1 MASRI
6 PARLRREVERRA
18 EFVCEYCLIHAD
30 DVYVGCQVDHVV
42 SEKHGGPT
50 TLKNLALACSF
61 CNRHKG
67 SDVGSI
73 DKATGKFI
81 RLFNPRNDDWA
92 DHFQLVGVRIAWATA
107 IGEATVRLLKLN
119 SPKRIE
125 ERRILRHYGKYP
137 SAAALKRTKKS

>member
-6 PARLRREVERRA
+6 SAQLRRTVERRA
-18 EFVCEYCLIHAD
+18 EFVCEYCLIHAN

-42 SEKHGGPT
+42 SEKHDGPT
-50 TLKNLALACSF
+50 TLDNLALACSF
-61 CNRHKG
+61 CNRQKG
-67 SDVGSI
+67 SDIGSI

-92 DHFQLVGVRIAWATA
+92 DHFRLVGVRIAWATA

-119 SPKRIE
+119 SPNRIE
-125 ERRILRHYGKYP
+125 ERRILKQYGKYP
-137 SAAALKRTKKS
+137 SPAALKRIKKK

>member
-50 TLKNLALACSF
+50 TFDNLALACSF
-61 CNRHKG
+61 CNRQKG
-67 SDVGSI
+67 SDIGSI
-73 DKATGKFI
+73 DKATGKYI
-81 RLFNPRNDDWA
+81 RLFNPRTDIWS
-92 DHFQLVGVRIAWATA
+92 DHFRLVGVRIVWKTSV
-107 IGEATVRLLKLN
+107 GEATVRLLKLN
-119 SPKRIE
+119 SPLRIE
-125 ERRILRHYGKYP
+125 ERRVLKHHGKYP
-137 SAAALKRTKKS
+137 SPAATKRIRKN

>member
-6 PARLRREVERRA
+6 TATLRRAVERRA

-30 DVYVGCQVDHVV
+30 DVYVGCQEDHVV

-50 TLKNLALACSF
+50 TLENLALACSF
-61 CNRHKG
+61 CNRQKG
-67 SDVGSI
+67 SDIGSI

-81 RLFNPRNDDWA
+81 RLFNPRA
-92 DHFQLVGVRIAWATA
+92 DAWSEHFRLVGVRIAWKTPM
-107 IGEATVRLLKLN
+107 GEATVRLLKLN

-125 ERRILRHYGKYP
+125 EREVLKQRGKYP
-137 SAAALKRTKKS
+137 SPAALKRIRKT